1 MNDWFSE
8 MEKRMLAEMMRM
20 RQMMDID
27 REMSTLPDN
36 LLAEDWPNMLSE
48 EPAVRSYGYRMVKMP
63 GQEPIIEQWGNIPEG
78 TEIGDF
84 GRVSRGGYGAEERM
98 ANEKD
103 PMLDI
108 NETDSEV
115 TVTMELPGFRKDG
128 IELYLNGNSLVVKA
142 VGEERETEKVIPLP
156 AAVDEES
163 IRATYRN
170 GVLDVSMK
178 KSETGIKRIDIE

>member
-8 MEKRMLAEMMRM
+8 IERKMFAEMMNM
-20 RQMMDID
+20 RQMMERNMEIS
-27 REMSTLPDN
+27 MLPDS
-36 LLAEDWPNMLSE
+36 LLDDEWPEMPSE
-48 EPAVRSYGYRMVKMP
+48 EPVVRSYGYRMVKMP
-63 GQEPIIEQWGNIPEG
+63 GQEPVIEQWGDIPG
-78 TEIGDF
+78 DARMIGAGEQTGD
-84 GRVSRGGYGAEERM
+84 SRQAE
-98 ANEKD
+98 EKD

-115 TVTMELPGFRKDG
+115 MVTMELPGFKKDS

-142 VGEERETEKVIPLP
+142 SSEEKGTEKVIPLP

-178 KSETGIKRIDIE
+178 KSETGMKRIYVE

>member
-8 MEKRMLAEMMRM
+8 MERRMLAEMMRM
-20 RQMMDID
+20 RQMMETDTELPI
-27 REMSTLPDN
+27 LPDS
-36 LLAEDWPNMLSE
+36 LLADDWPEMLPE
-48 EPAVRSYGYRMVKMP
+48 EPVVRSYGYRMVKMP
-63 GQEPIIEQWGNIPEG
+63 GREPVIEQWGDVPEG
-78 TEIGDF
+78 FGPMIGT
-84 GRVSRGGYGAEERM
+84 GRTVPEQAGRQAD
-98 ANEKD
+98 EKD

-115 TVTMELPGFRKDG
+115 MVTMELPGFKKDG

-142 VGEERETEKVIPLP
+142 SSEEREAKKVIPLP

-178 KSETGIKRIDIE
+178 KSTAGMKKIDIE

>member
-8 MEKRMLAEMMRM
+8 IERKMFAEMMNM
-20 RQMMDID
+20 RQMMEGNMEISMLTD
-27 REMSTLPDN
+27 S
-36 LLAEDWPNMLSE
+36 LLADEWPEMPQE
-48 EPAVRSYGYRMVKMP
+48 EPVVRSYGYRMVKMP
-63 GQEPIIEQWGNIPEG
+63 GQEPVIEQWGDIPDARM
-78 TEIGDF
+78 IGAGEQARD
-84 GRVSRGGYGAEERM
+84 SRQAE
-98 ANEKD
+98 EKD

-115 TVTMELPGFRKDG
+115 MITMELPGFKKDG

-142 VGEERETEKVIPLP
+142 SSEERGTEKVIPLP

-178 KSETGIKRIDIE
+178 KSETGMKRIDLE

>member
-8 MEKRMLAEMMRM
+8 MEKRMLAEMMKM
-20 RQMMDID
+20 RQMM
-27 REMSTLPDN
+27 EMDTEMPMFPDS
-36 LLAEDWPNMLSE
+36 LLADDWPDMLPE
-48 EPAVRSYGYRMVKMP
+48 EPVVHSYGYRMVKIP
-63 GQEPIIEQWGNIPEG
+63 GQEPIIEQWGDMPEWGSPMIG
-78 TEIGDF
+78 TGKRAPTPESVG
-84 GRVSRGGYGAEERM
+84 GRPD
-98 ANEKD
+98 EKD

-115 TVTMELPGFRKDG
+115 MVTMELPGFKKDG
-128 IELYLNGNSLVVKA
+128 IELYLNGNSLAVKA
-142 VGEERETEKVIPLP
+142 SSEEREAEKVIPLP

-178 KSETGIKRIDIE
+178 KSDAGMKKIDIE